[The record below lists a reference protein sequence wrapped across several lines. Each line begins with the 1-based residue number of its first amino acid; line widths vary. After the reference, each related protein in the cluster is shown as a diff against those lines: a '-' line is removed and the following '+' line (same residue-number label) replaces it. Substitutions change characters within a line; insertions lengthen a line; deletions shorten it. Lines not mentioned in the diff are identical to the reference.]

1 MENSLGSASWD
12 PPRSACTIAVT
23 GLNATDNPAPGVG
36 VLRCLR
42 ESGHPHRLVG
52 LAYDALDPG
61 VYAGDIASDVFLLP
75 YASSS
80 PDAFFER
87 LSQIHNT
94 VPLSVIIPTLDA
106 ELPVFIE
113 LAPRLLQLQIAVVL
127 PTREQL
133 ECRSKANLARFAQR
147 YGFLTP
153 ETIVVSSVDELSHAE
168 QKLRFP
174 LFVKGPYYGARLV
187 TNIEEARAAFHA
199 TAAEWGYPILVQACV
214 PCSHREERNVV
225 GLGDGRGGLLGAVA
239 MKKLAVTDKGKAWAG
254 VTIRDPELLA
264 LTERFVKATS
274 WSGPFELEV
283 MVTRDRTYYV
293 IEINPRFPAWVYLAA
308 SAGVNL
314 PQMAVDAALGV
325 PAVGGDYEVG
335 KVFSRISLDQIATVA
350 DLERMVV
357 HGEWRRD
364 G

>member
-1 MENSLGSASWD
+1 MS
-12 PPRSACTIAVT
+12 TIAVT
-23 GLNATDNPAPGVG
+23 GLNATDNPAPGVA

-42 ESGHPHRLVG
+42 DSATPHRLIG

-61 VYAGDIASDVFLLP
+61 IYARDLVDEVFMLP
-75 YASSS
+75 YASSA

-87 LSQIHNT
+87 LCHVHASA
-94 VPLSVIIPTLDA
+94 PLSVIIPTLDA

-113 LAPRLLQLQIAVVL
+113 LAPKLQELGIAVVL

-133 ECRSKANLARFAQR
+133 EMRSKANLSRFAQR
-147 YGFLTP
+147 FGFHTP
-153 ETIVVSSVDELSHAE
+153 ETLILSSVDDLNRAE
-168 QKLRFP
+168 HKLAFP
-174 LFVKGPYYGARLV
+174 LFVKGPFYGAKLV

-199 TAAEWGYPILVQACV
+199 TVADWGYPILVQACV
-214 PCSHREERNVV
+214 AGSTREERNLV

-254 VTIRDPELLA
+254 VTIRDPELLQLA
-264 LTERFVKATS
+264 QRFTEASR

-283 MVTRDRTYYV
+283 MLGRDRTYYV

-308 SAGVNL
+308 SAGQNL
-314 PQMAVDAALGV
+314 PQLAVDACTGTPV
-325 PAVGGDYEVG
+325 TVSRDYEVG
-335 KVFSRISLDQIATVA
+335 KVFSRIALDQIASVA

-357 HGEWRRD
+357 HGEWRR
-364 G
+364 GARV